1 MVLNSMQLLRRS
13 LASCLVAIAFVGI
26 TERVGLTHSDG
37 RSHPPQNFAD
47 DAIAQAHQPLEPQ
60 TPSSPGIHQEIA
72 GSTQSTCSIH
82 LHSSIERIIQRP
94 TFQTADWGILI
105 ESLDNET
112 TLYSHNDNN
121 YFIPAS
127 NIKLLTTAAAL
138 QSLHFSNNNDLFAFQ
153 RWIHITNRDSNNR
166 YADALLRRLGGPQP
180 VSQTLSILGIDS
192 NGYRQVD
199 GSGLSRYNMAK
210 PKTFTAI
217 LKVMTAAQ
225 GSNTFQG
232 SLPVAGYSG
241 TLRHRF
247 RGTSAQGVVR
257 AKTGTLRGV
266 RALSGY
272 LEHPQ
277 QGTVVFSILVNQA
290 NQSGNTMLQ
299 AIDDIVLQVLDLE
312 SCA

>member
-1 MVLNSMQLLRRS
+1 MVLDSTRLLRRS
-13 LASCLVAIAFVGI
+13 LASCLMAIAFVGI
-26 TERVGLTHSDG
+26 IGRVGLAHSDG

-47 DAIAQAHQPLEPQ
+47 DAIAQAHQPSESQ
-60 TPSSPGIHQEIA
+60 TPSGIHQEVA
-72 GSTQSTCSIH
+72 GSTQSACS
-82 LHSSIERIIQRP
+82 LYLQSSIERIIQRP
-94 TFQTADWGILI
+94 TFQTANWGILI

-112 TLYSHNDNN
+112 KLYSHNDNN

-138 QSLHFSNNNDLFAFQ
+138 QSLHFSNNNDLFAFH
-153 RWIHITNRDSNNR
+153 RWIHVTNRDSNNR

-180 VSQTLSILGIDS
+180 VSQALSILGIDS

-210 PKTFTAI
+210 PKTFTDV
-217 LKVMTAAQ
+217 LKAMTDAP
-225 GSNTFQG
+225 GSNIFQG

-247 RGTSAQGVVR
+247 RGTSAQGIVR

-277 QGTVVFSILVNQA
+277 QGTIVFSILVNQA
-290 NQSGNTMLQ
+290 NQSGSTMLD
-299 AIDDIVLQVLDLE
+299 AIDDIVLQMLDLE
-312 SCA
+312 SCE